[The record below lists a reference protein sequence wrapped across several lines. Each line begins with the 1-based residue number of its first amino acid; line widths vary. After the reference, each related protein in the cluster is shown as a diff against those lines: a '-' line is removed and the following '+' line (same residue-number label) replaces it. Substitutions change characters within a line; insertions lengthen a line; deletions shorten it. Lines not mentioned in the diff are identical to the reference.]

1 MKFRAIAAWLLI
13 VISPAVL
20 ADPIERVEPP
30 SWWTGFRHTELQL
43 LVHGDD
49 ISTWSTSVDGNGVSI
64 TRIEKGDSPN
74 YLFIYL
80 DLSDAQPG
88 SFDLVFSKSDE
99 RLTHTYELRERV
111 PADLAEARLAA
122 PTTGP
127 QGSGPTGRAGDGGRL
142 GVDPEGVLRQ
152 LCGHLDLDF
161 GQASLSELRSRRK
174 GHPDRSSRC
183 RDTS

>member
-1 MKFRAIAAWLLI
+1 MQMVSLI
-13 VISPAVL
+13 EATSPQTV
-20 ADPIERVEPP
+20 V
-30 SWWTGFRHTELQL
+30 

-88 SFDLVFSKSDE
+88 SFDLVFSKSGE

-111 PADLAEARLAA
+111 P
-122 PTTGP
+122 
-127 QGSGPTGRAGDGGRL
+127 
-142 GVDPEGVLRQ
+142 
-152 LCGHLDLDF
+152 GHVGTYDSSDVIYLLT
-161 GQASLSELRSRRK
+161 
-174 GHPDRSSRC
+174 PDRFANTC
-183 RDTS
+183 PNDDAFMPAAHKTVLA